1 MLQALQ
7 SKSFLDAQVVSQI
20 EEVLKER
27 DTSAQDINL
36 LSSPPEASDE
46 NGASSR
52 SHGHSS
58 HHHHHRRGAHH
69 HVPPKLDK
77 KQIEQ
82 RIEEDRE
89 RHKRQRENI
98 WAVPPGED
106 AELEKLW
113 EETSDL
119 GEDDHRM
126 GEEEYAE
133 WKSQMEAAKCV
144 HQREAERNGTH
155 S

>member
-1 MLQALQ
+1 MT
-7 SKSFLDAQVVSQI
+7 QI

-27 DTSAQDINL
+27 DASAQDIAM
-36 LSSPPEASDE
+36 LSSPPT
-46 NGASSR
+46 NGDDLGGGDMPPSR
-52 SHGHSS
+52 T
-58 HHHHHRRGAHH
+58 
-69 HVPPKLDK
+69 VPPPAGHRKGGSGSGSGQQQKQHHYGAMRLDK

-98 WAVPPGED
+98 WAVPPGEH

-113 EETSDL
+113 EETSEL

-126 GEEEYAE
+126 GAEEWAE
-133 WKSQMEAAKCV
+133 WKAQFEASCP
-144 HQREAERNGTH
+144 HLRGEAVNG
-155 S
+155 SRS

>member
-1 MLQALQ
+1 MQN
-7 SKSFLDAQVVSQI
+7 KSFLEAQAVTEI

-27 DTSAQDINL
+27 DASAQDISM
-36 LSSPPEASDE
+36 SSPPSNPVDRDGTAEHLGDMPP
-46 NGASSR
+46 SR
-52 SHGHSS
+52 TLLPTYSKRSNAPS
-58 HHHHHRRGAHH
+58 
-69 HVPPKLDK
+69 KLDK

-89 RHKRQRENI
+89 RHKRQREHI

-106 AELEKLW
+106 AEMEKLW

-126 GEEEYAE
+126 GEEEWAE
-133 WKSQMEAAKCV
+133 WKAEFEARRCA
-144 HQREAERNGTH
+144 HRREGTNGAR
-155 S
+155 

>member
-1 MLQALQ
+1 MT
-7 SKSFLDAQVVSQI
+7 QI

-27 DTSAQDINL
+27 DASAQDIAM
-36 LSSPPEASDE
+36 LSSPPT
-46 NGASSR
+46 NGDDLGGGDMPPSR
-52 SHGHSS
+52 T
-58 HHHHHRRGAHH
+58 
-69 HVPPKLDK
+69 VPPPAGHRKGGSGSGSGQQKQHHYGAMRLDK

-98 WAVPPGED
+98 WAVPPGEH

-113 EETSDL
+113 EETSEL

-126 GEEEYAE
+126 GAEEWAE
-133 WKSQMEAAKCV
+133 WKAQFEASCP
-144 HQREAERNGTH
+144 HLRGEAVNG
-155 S
+155 SRS